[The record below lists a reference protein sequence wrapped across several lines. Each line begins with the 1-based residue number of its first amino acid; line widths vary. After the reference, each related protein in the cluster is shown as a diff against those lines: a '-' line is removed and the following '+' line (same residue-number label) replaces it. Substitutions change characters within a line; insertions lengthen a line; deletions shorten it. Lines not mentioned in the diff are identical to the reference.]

1 MDINEYLK
9 RFDKFTK
16 DPTLKAMEFLLSKFD
31 NPQDKLKIIHVA
43 GTNRKR

>member
-1 MDINEYLK
+1 MDVNEYLK
-9 RFDKFTK
+9 KFDKFTK
-16 DPTLKAMEFLLSKFD
+16 DPTLKAMEFLLDKFN